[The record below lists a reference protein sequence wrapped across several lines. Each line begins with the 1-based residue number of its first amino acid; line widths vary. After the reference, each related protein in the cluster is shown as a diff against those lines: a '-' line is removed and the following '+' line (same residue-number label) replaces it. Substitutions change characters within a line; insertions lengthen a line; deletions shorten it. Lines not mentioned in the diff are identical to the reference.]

1 MPTVQQWRNTL
12 TSVPLKYLSESEH
25 PHCAFCLHDSF
36 AMEFF
41 ASCFNVLI
49 YFNFPF
55 NLLLFLL
62 FFFSLLL
69 LFTFQWS
76 SWITSILILGHM
88 LFPYPLLCLCVCVPF
103 LHIFLAV
110 SSLQGSINLRLFC
123 DEHIPSTGIYH
134 IVTHTNHISGWGLF
148 PKLRLIFLIFYGQ
161 RTDII
166 K

>member
-12 TSVPLKYLSESEH
+12 TSVFFKYLSESEH

-41 ASCFNVLI
+41 ASCFN
-49 YFNFPF
+49 
-55 NLLLFLL
+55 LFQLS
-62 FFFSLLL
+62 F
-69 LFTFQWS
+69 LFTFMS
-76 SWITSILILGHM
+76 SFLFSSPPFVYIFVKLMENEYSHFGHM
-88 LFPYPLLCLCVCVPF
+88 LFPYPLFYLCVCVPF

-110 SSLQGSINLRLFC
+110 SSLQGSINLHLFC
-123 DEHIPSTGIYH
+123 DEHIPSTGIYYT
-134 IVTHTNHISGWGLF
+134 VTRTNHISGWGLF